1 MVFKAPFAGDCSR
14 PDQPAALT
22 FPEGGKHF
30 VAKCSGKKVGLM
42 TPVYTIPV
50 IVKICEVQGGECN
63 WCMIDSI

>member
-22 FPEGGKHF
+22 FPEGVKHF
-30 VAKCSGKKVGLM
+30 LQNVLEKKVGLM

>member
-1 MVFKAPFAGDCSR
+1 MTAVGLINLPHSPSLRVGNILL
-14 PDQPAALT
+14 QNVL
-22 FPEGGKHF
+22 
-30 VAKCSGKKVGLM
+30 GKKVGLM